1 MDSNY
6 EIIRYKQG
14 LSARII
20 VHSVNRFKFH
30 WHKEIEILL
39 VLKGSIFLYING
51 QKHTLHEDDIFLI
64 NSNEIHSS
72 VANEENILVAVQI
85 NPELFQK
92 TFPGL
97 QDIYF
102 KCHSCQSGGQKPE
115 AFSQLRSFIA
125 QMIVEYNKSGEGYQL
140 AIEGTL
146 NTMLAYIVRNMP
158 RIQNNNARIL
168 FQDKDIPRIKHIMEY
183 IDNHY
188 SEKITLDDIARS
200 EFLSVYYVSHFFKY
214 LMLPI
219 TLLVLNLMVVFVLLF
234 MVKRYVYDTLEN
246 SSISDPLTKVFN
258 RRYFMEFLNHE
269 IIRANRKNDIFC
281 LVMLDIDRFKKI
293 NDTFGHDLGDHVLE
307 TVAAVA
313 QKDIRKSDVFSRI
326 GGEEFTLLLPDT
338 SLDKAL
344 IMAERVRSNIESH
357 AFKQIGKVTV
367 SLGVAAFQHGDSAD
381 SIMKRAD
388 VALYHAKENGRNRI
402 EAG

>member
-1 MDSNY
+1 MKRKSTLLFSVLLILLLFVGTIIFLFRQFILMIQNDASTINDLG
-6 EIIRYKQG
+6 IIR
-14 LSARII
+14 
-20 VHSVNRFKFH
+20 
-30 WHKEIEILL
+30 
-39 VLKGSIFLYING
+39 GSIQRLSKLEISYQAN
-51 QKHTLHEDDIFLI
+51 DDLREKI
-64 NSNEIHSS
+64 NS
-72 VANEENILVAVQI
+72 L
-85 NPELFQK
+85 
-92 TFPGL
+92 
-97 QDIYF
+97 
-102 KCHSCQSGGQKPE
+102 
-115 AFSQLRSFIA
+115 
-125 QMIVEYNKSGEGYQL
+125 IVKYKE
-140 AIEGTL
+140 
-146 NTMLAYIVRNMP
+146 
-158 RIQNNNARIL
+158 
-168 FQDKDIPRIKHIMEY
+168 KDITSLQPLEEKWMELESLTATFRSNPNQQNHMLYLKKSEECWTVADQMVLDNQY
-183 IDNHY
+183 IAEN
-188 SEKITLDDIARS
+188 KI
-200 EFLSVYYVSHFFKY
+200 KY